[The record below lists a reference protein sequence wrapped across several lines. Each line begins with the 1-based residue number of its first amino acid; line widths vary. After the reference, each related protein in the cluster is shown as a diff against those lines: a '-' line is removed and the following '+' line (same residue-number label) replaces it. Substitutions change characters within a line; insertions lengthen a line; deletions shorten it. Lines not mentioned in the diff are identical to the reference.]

1 MYSTNNE
8 GKSGMAERFIR
19 TLKNRIYKDLT
30 SISKNVNIDKLGDM
44 VSKYNKTYHSTIKM
58 KPVDINLSTY
68 IDSSKDIV
76 KLIVK
81 LVILL
86 EYQNIKTFL
95 QKAMYIPNL
104 SGENFVIKKVK
115 NIVPW
120 IYVIS
125 DLNCWN
131 VVRKRISKNKLKKV

>member
-1 MYSTNNE
+1 
-8 GKSGMAERFIR
+8 
-19 TLKNRIYKDLT
+19 
-30 SISKNVNIDKLGDM
+30 M

-125 DLNCWN
+125 DLKGEEIVGMLYEKEFQKIN
-131 VVRKRISKNKLKKV
+131 